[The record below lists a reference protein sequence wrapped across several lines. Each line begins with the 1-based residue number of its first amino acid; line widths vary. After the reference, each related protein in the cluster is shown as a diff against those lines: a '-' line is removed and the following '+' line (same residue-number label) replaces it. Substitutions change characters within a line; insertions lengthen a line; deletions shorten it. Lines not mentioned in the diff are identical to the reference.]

1 MNNVIDCVLHGNQY
15 NERMA
20 LIGLN
25 ESVSYYDLKIRIQQ
39 ACSYFQQ
46 VLSSDNNRITI
57 SASDSIAFAVAA
69 LGVIAAGG
77 VLTLV
82 PNKGDVSAKINKIN
96 PVMVLDDASIA
107 QWYQSIQTLHLSRT
121 ITASG
126 PCLFLAS
133 GGTTGPSKFF
143 IHTHAT
149 VYNTA
154 ICLHGKIIGTKDD
167 VSLSVVPLHAAWG
180 TMGLIANLMAGTTV
194 VIGSSVHPT
203 KIKQLIEKHNVT
215 WMSAVPAVYSLM
227 LKHNLVPVPVPKFC
241 VVAGDV
247 TTEHLR
253 KQWHKQTGQYLTH
266 IMGTSEAGLIFAVPI
281 GNAESCPLN
290 SLGKREPTT
299 EIELRD
305 DHGNT
310 VPIGEPGVLWVRNKA
325 SAIGLWQ
332 DSEKEK
338 SIFQNGWVN
347 IDDIVKQDH
356 NNNYFFVGR
365 RSELFKVDA
374 KMIDVTGVENSC
386 LSSGLLEDVLAIPL
400 YDKQNRTHIKLLA
413 VANKDT
419 VLESLDTKLKEYL
432 LTVLPQHEVPGYIQ
446 VVDELPR
453 TLAGKKIRK
462 PEFL

>member
-1 MNNVIDCVLHGNQY
+1 MNNVIDYILRNNQS
-15 NERMA
+15 NDRTA
-20 LIGLN
+20 LIDTH
-25 ESVSYYDLKIRIQQ
+25 ESVSYQDLKFKIQQ

-46 VLSSDNNRITI
+46 VLLPNNNRVTVC
-57 SASDSIAFAVAA
+57 AGDSIAFVVAA

-77 VLTLV
+77 ILTPV
-82 PNKGDVSAKINKIN
+82 SNKGDVSAKITKIN
-96 PVMVLDDASIA
+96 PVMTLDDSTIA
-107 QWYQSIQTLHLSRT
+107 DWYQSIQNLHLSNT
-121 ITASG
+121 VTASG

-143 IHTHAT
+143 IHTHDT
-149 VYNTA
+149 VYHTA

-180 TMGLIANLMAGTTV
+180 TMGLIANLMIGTTV
-194 VIGSSVHPT
+194 VIGGSVHPT
-203 KIKQLIEKHNVT
+203 KIKQLIEKHHVT

-227 LKHNLVPVPVPKFC
+227 LKHDLVPAPVPKFC

-253 KQWHKQTGQYLTH
+253 KQWHKKTGQHLTH

-281 GNAESCPLN
+281 GDAESCPLD
-290 SLGKREPTT
+290 SLGKCEPTT

-305 DHGNT
+305 DHGNI
-310 VPIGEPGVLWVRNKA
+310 VPIGQPGVLWVRNKA

-338 SIFQNGWVN
+338 SIFQNGWLN
-347 IDDIVKQDH
+347 IEDMVKQDH

-374 KMIDVTGVENSC
+374 KMVDVTSVENSC
-386 LSSGLLEDVLAIPL
+386 LSSGLLDDVLAIPL

-413 VANKDT
+413 VPGKNT
-419 VLESLDTKLKEYL
+419 VLENLDVKLKEYL
-432 LTVLPQHEVPGYIQ
+432 LKVLPCHEVPNYIQ
-446 VVDELPR
+446 AVKELPR
-453 TLAGKKIRK
+453 TMSGKKIRK